1 MGTAHHHR
9 LLYGVDLFDIEK
21 MGSLRGLGV
30 TDIMARKV
38 RVQKQLLHALI
49 IAGFI
54 VMLYPVLWMI
64 ISSFKPTETILTD
77 NSLWPRHLTFSNY
90 IKGWKGT
97 SGTTFTTFYLNS
109 LFMVGLAV
117 IGNIVSCSLAGYAF
131 ARMEFKGK
139 KMMFALMLMTMMI
152 PMHVLIV
159 PQYIIFN
166 KLEWVNTI
174 LPIVVPKFFAVEGFF
189 VYLTVQFIR
198 TLPRELDKAA
208 TVDGCGPI
216 GIYMWIILPLTTPAI
231 VTTTIFTFIWTWNDF
246 FSQLLYLS
254 SVKKYTVTLALRM
267 FTDAGGEAALGSLFA
282 MSVLSIVPVFLIFL
296 FFQRYIVEGIAT
308 SGIK

>member
-1 MGTAHHHR
+1 MEIRGDNMEKPIQVTYPKNSTGMEIIKKRIPRTASIKKILIHVSI
-9 LLYGVDLFDIEK
+9 L
-21 MGSLRGLGV
+21 LGV
-30 TDIMARKV
+30 
-38 RVQKQLLHALI
+38 LI
-49 IAGFI
+49 
-54 VMLYPVLWMI
+54 MLYPVLWMI

-77 NSLWPRHLTFSNY
+77 NSLWPKNLTLSNY
-90 IKGWKGT
+90 TNGWKGT

-109 LFMVGLAV
+109 FIMVTLAV
-117 IGNIVSCSLAGYAF
+117 IGNVISCSLTAYAF
-131 ARMEFKGK
+131 ARLHFKFK
-139 KMMFALMLMTMMI
+139 KTLFVLMMMTMMI

-166 KLEWVNTI
+166 KLEWINTI

-189 VYLTVQFIR
+189 IFLTVQFIR
-198 TLPRELDKAA
+198 ALPRELDEAA
-208 TVDGCGPI
+208 TIDGCGPI
-216 GIYMWIILPLTTPAI
+216 SIYTKIILPLTLPAI

-254 SVKKYTVTLALRM
+254 SVEKYTVTLALRM

-282 MSVLSIVPVFLIFL
+282 MSVISIIPVFLVFL

>member
-1 MGTAHHHR
+1 MTTI
-9 LLYGVDLFDIEK
+9 DIK
-21 MGSLRGLGV
+21 KL
-30 TDIMARKV
+30 
-38 RVQKQLLHALI
+38 LLHACVI
-49 IAGFI
+49 TGMFI
-54 VMLYPVLWMI
+54 MLYPVLWMI
-64 ISSFKPTETILTD
+64 ISSFKPTNTILTD
-77 NSLWPRHLTFSNY
+77 HSLWLREFTFTNY
-90 IKGWKGT
+90 VKGWKGT
-97 SGTTFTTFYLNS
+97 SGTTFNTFYLNS
-109 LFMVGLAV
+109 LIMVGLAV
-117 IGNIVSCSLAGYAF
+117 IGNILSSSLTAYAF
-131 ARMEFKGK
+131 ARLEFKGK

-152 PMHVLIV
+152 PMHVLVV

-166 KLEWVNTI
+166 KLEWINTI

-189 VYLTVQFIR
+189 IYLSVQFIR
-198 TLPRELDKAA
+198 SLPRELDKAA

-216 GIYMWIILPLTTPAI
+216 RLYTHIILPLTIPAI

-254 SVKKYTVTLALRM
+254 SIKKYTVTLALRM

-282 MSVLSIVPVFLIFL
+282 MSVLSIIPVFLIFL

>member
-1 MGTAHHHR
+1 
-9 LLYGVDLFDIEK
+9 

-30 TDIMARKV
+30 TDKMAMKIQV
-38 RVQKQLLHALI
+38 HKLLLHALI

-54 VMLYPVLWMI
+54 ILLYPILWMI

-77 NSLWPRHLTFSNY
+77 NSFWPRNLTLSNY

-97 SGTTFTTFYLNS
+97 SGTTFTTFYMNS

-117 IGNIVSCSLAGYAF
+117 IGNIISCSLAAYAF

-198 TLPRELDKAA
+198 SLPRELDKAA

-216 GIYMWIILPLTTPAI
+216 GIYTRIILPLTTPAI

-282 MSVLSIVPVFLIFL
+282 MSVLSIVPVFFIFL

>member
-1 MGTAHHHR
+1 
-9 LLYGVDLFDIEK
+9 
-21 MGSLRGLGV
+21 
-30 TDIMARKV
+30 
-38 RVQKQLLHALI
+38 
-49 IAGFI
+49 
-54 VMLYPVLWMI
+54 MLYPVLWML

-77 NSLWPRHLTFSNY
+77 NSLWPRNLTLSNY

-109 LFMVGLAV
+109 LLMAGLAV
-117 IGNIVSCSLAGYAF
+117 IGNIISCSLAAYAF
-131 ARMEFKGK
+131 ARLEFKGK
-139 KMMFALMLMTMMI
+139 KVMFALMLMTMMI
-152 PMHVLIV
+152 PLHVLIV

-189 VYLTVQFIR
+189 VFLTVQFIR
-198 TLPRELDKAA
+198 SLPRELDKAA

-216 GIYMWIILPLTTPAI
+216 GIYTRIILPLTTPAI

-282 MSVLSIVPVFLIFL
+282 MSVLSIVPVFLMFL

>member
-1 MGTAHHHR
+1 M
-9 LLYGVDLFDIEK
+9 EK
-21 MGSLRGLGV
+21 TFQM
-30 TDIMARKV
+30 RKL
-38 RVQKQLLHALI
+38 LLHALI
-49 IAGFI
+49 ITGI
-54 VMLYPVLWMI
+54 VMMLYPVLWMI

-77 NSLWPRHLTFSNY
+77 NSLWPRQLTLTNY
-90 IKGWKGT
+90 IKGWQGT
-97 SGTTFTTFYLNS
+97 SGTTFTTFYMNS
-109 LFMVGLAV
+109 LVMVSLAV
-117 IGNIVSCSLAGYAF
+117 IGNIFSCSLTAYAF
-131 ARMEFKGK
+131 ARLEFKGK
-139 KMMFALMLMTMMI
+139 RILFAFMLMTMMI

-189 VYLTVQFIR
+189 VFLTIQFIR
-198 TLPRELDKAA
+198 SLPRELDKAA

-216 GIYMWIILPLTTPAI
+216 GIYTRIILPLTVPAI

-282 MSVLSIVPVFLIFL
+282 MSVLSIIPVFLIFL
-296 FFQRYIVEGIAT
+296 FFQRYIVEGMAT

>member
-1 MGTAHHHR
+1 
-9 LLYGVDLFDIEK
+9 
-21 MGSLRGLGV
+21 
-30 TDIMARKV
+30 MAMKV
-38 RVQKQLLHALI
+38 QVHKLLLHALI
-49 IAGFI
+49 ITGI
-54 VMLYPVLWMI
+54 VLMMYPVLWMI

-77 NSLWPRHLTFSNY
+77 NSLIPKNLTLMNY
-90 IKGWKGT
+90 FKGWKGT
-97 SGTTFTTFYLNS
+97 SGTTFSTFYLNS
-109 LFMVGLAV
+109 LLMVGLAV
-117 IGNIVSCSLAGYAF
+117 IGNIVSCSLTAYAF
-131 ARMEFKGK
+131 ARLEFKGK
-139 KMMFALMLMTMMI
+139 KIMFALMLMTMMI

-159 PQYIIFN
+159 PQYIVFN

-189 VYLTVQFIR
+189 IYLTVQFIR

-216 GIYMWIILPLTTPAI
+216 TIYTRIILPLTTPAI

-254 SVKKYTVTLALRM
+254 GVKKYTVTLALRM

-282 MSVLSIVPVFLIFL
+282 MSVVSIIPVFLIFL

>member
-1 MGTAHHHR
+1 MG
-9 LLYGVDLFDIEK
+9 I
-21 MGSLRGLGV
+21 RGLGGEG
-30 TDIMARKV
+30 MAMKV
-38 RVQKQLLHALI
+38 QVHKLLLHALI
-49 IAGFI
+49 ITGI
-54 VMLYPVLWMI
+54 VIMMYPILWMI

-77 NSLWPRHLTFSNY
+77 NSLIPKNLTLMNY

-97 SGTTFTTFYLNS
+97 SGTTFSTFYLNS
-109 LFMVGLAV
+109 LLMVGLAV
-117 IGNIVSCSLAGYAF
+117 IGNIVSCSLTAYAF
-131 ARMEFKGK
+131 ARLEFKGK
-139 KMMFALMLMTMMI
+139 KIMFALMLMTMMI
-152 PMHVLIV
+152 PMHVLVV
-159 PQYIIFN
+159 PQYIVFN

-189 VYLTVQFIR
+189 IYLTVQFIR

-216 GIYMWIILPLTTPAI
+216 TIYTRIILPLTTPAI

-254 SVKKYTVTLALRM
+254 GVKKYTVTLALRM

-282 MSVLSIVPVFLIFL
+282 MSVVSIIPVFLIFL

>member
-1 MGTAHHHR
+1 
-9 LLYGVDLFDIEK
+9 
-21 MGSLRGLGV
+21 
-30 TDIMARKV
+30 MAMKAS
-38 RVQKQLLHALI
+38 VQKSLLHILI

-54 VMLYPVLWMI
+54 IMLYPVLWMI

-77 NSLWPRHLTFSNY
+77 NSLWPRNLTFSNY
-90 IKGWKGT
+90 IKGWAGT
-97 SGTTFTTFYLNS
+97 SGTTFSTFYANS
-109 LFMVGLAV
+109 LLMVALAV
-117 IGNIVSCSLAGYAF
+117 IGNIVSCSLAAYAF
-131 ARMEFKGK
+131 ARLEFKGK
-139 KMMFALMLMTMMI
+139 KLMFALMLMTMMI

-189 VYLTVQFIR
+189 VYLTIQFIR
-198 TLPRELDKAA
+198 SLPRELDKAA

-216 GIYMWIILPLTTPAI
+216 SIYTRIILPLTTPSI

-254 SVKKYTVTLALRM
+254 SVKNYTVTLALRM

-282 MSVLSIVPVFLIFL
+282 MSVLSIIPVFFIFL

>member
-1 MGTAHHHR
+1 MEIRGDSMEKPIQEKHLINSTGMEISR
-9 LLYGVDLFDIEK
+9 NRIPRTVSIKKILLHVFIL
-21 MGSLRGLGV
+21 LGV
-30 TDIMARKV
+30 V
-38 RVQKQLLHALI
+38 
-49 IAGFI
+49 

-77 NSLWPRHLTFSNY
+77 NSLWPKNLTFSNY
-90 IKGWKGT
+90 INGWKGT

-109 LFMVGLAV
+109 FIMVILAV
-117 IGNIVSCSLAGYAF
+117 LGNVISCSLTAYAF
-131 ARMEFKGK
+131 ARLDFKFK
-139 KMMFALMLMTMMI
+139 KTLFVLMMMTMMI

-166 KLEWVNTI
+166 KLDWINTI

-189 VYLTVQFIR
+189 IFLTVQFIR
-198 TLPRELDKAA
+198 ALPRELDEAA
-208 TVDGCGPI
+208 TIDGCGPI
-216 GIYMWIILPLTTPAI
+216 SIYTKIILPLTLPAI

-254 SVKKYTVTLALRM
+254 SVEKYTVTLALRM
-267 FTDAGGEAALGSLFA
+267 FTDVGGEAALGSLFA
-282 MSVLSIVPVFLIFL
+282 MSVLSIIPVFLVFL

>member
-1 MGTAHHHR
+1 LVKT
-9 LLYGVDLFDIEK
+9 
-21 MGSLRGLGV
+21 
-30 TDIMARKV
+30 
-38 RVQKQLLHALI
+38 VQRNKLLLHAITITGMLI
-49 IAGFI
+49 
-54 VMLYPVLWMI
+54 MLYPVLWML
-64 ISSFKPTETILTD
+64 ISSFKPTATILTD
-77 NSLWPRHLTFSNY
+77 NSLWPRELTLINY

-97 SGTTFTTFYLNS
+97 SGTTFSTFYLNS
-109 LFMVGLAV
+109 FIMVGLAV
-117 IGNIVSCSLAGYAF
+117 IGNIVSCSLTAYAF
-131 ARMEFKGK
+131 ARLEFKGK

-189 VYLTVQFIR
+189 VYLTIQFIR
-198 TLPRELDKAA
+198 SLPRELDNAA
-208 TVDGCGPI
+208 TVDGCGPF
-216 GIYMWIILPLTTPAI
+216 GLYTRIILPLTIPSI

-254 SVKKYTVTLALRM
+254 SVKKFTVTLALRM

>member
-1 MGTAHHHR
+1 
-9 LLYGVDLFDIEK
+9 
-21 MGSLRGLGV
+21 
-30 TDIMARKV
+30 MAM
-38 RVQKQLLHALI
+38 RVQVQKLLLHALI

-54 VMLYPVLWMI
+54 IMLYPILWMI

-77 NSLWPRHLTFSNY
+77 NSLWPRNLTLSNY

-97 SGTTFTTFYLNS
+97 SGTTFTTFYMNS
-109 LFMVGLAV
+109 LLMVGLAV
-117 IGNIVSCSLAGYAF
+117 VGNIISCSLAAYAF
-131 ARMEFKGK
+131 ARLEFKGK
-139 KMMFALMLMTMMI
+139 KAMFALMLMTMMI
-152 PMHVLIV
+152 PMHVLVV

-198 TLPRELDKAA
+198 SLPRELDKAA

-216 GIYMWIILPLTTPAI
+216 SIYTRIILPLTTPAI

-282 MSVLSIVPVFLIFL
+282 MSVLSIIPVFFIFL

>member
-1 MGTAHHHR
+1 M
-9 LLYGVDLFDIEK
+9 
-21 MGSLRGLGV
+21 
-30 TDIMARKV
+30 KV
-38 RVQKQLLHALI
+38 QVHKLLLHALI
-49 IAGFI
+49 ITGI
-54 VMLYPVLWMI
+54 VLMMYPVLWMI

-77 NSLWPRHLTFSNY
+77 NSLIPKNLTLMNY
-90 IKGWKGT
+90 FKGWKGT
-97 SGTTFTTFYLNS
+97 SGTTFSTFYLNS
-109 LFMVGLAV
+109 LLMVGLAV
-117 IGNIVSCSLAGYAF
+117 IGNIVSCSLTAYAF
-131 ARMEFKGK
+131 ARLEFKGK
-139 KMMFALMLMTMMI
+139 KIMFALMLMTMMI

-159 PQYIIFN
+159 PQYIVFN

-189 VYLTVQFIR
+189 IYLTVQFIR

-216 GIYMWIILPLTTPAI
+216 TIYTRIILPLTTPAI

-254 SVKKYTVTLALRM
+254 GVKKYTVTLALRM

-282 MSVLSIVPVFLIFL
+282 MSVVSIIPVFLIFL

>member
-1 MGTAHHHR
+1 
-9 LLYGVDLFDIEK
+9 
-21 MGSLRGLGV
+21 
-30 TDIMARKV
+30 MAMKAS
-38 RVQKQLLHALI
+38 VQKSLLHILI
-49 IAGFI
+49 ISGFI
-54 VMLYPVLWMI
+54 IMLYPVLWMI

-77 NSLWPRHLTFSNY
+77 NSLWPRNLTFSNY
-90 IKGWKGT
+90 IKGWAGT
-97 SGTTFTTFYLNS
+97 SGTTFSTFYANS
-109 LFMVGLAV
+109 LLMVALAV
-117 IGNIVSCSLAGYAF
+117 IGNIVSCSLAAYAF
-131 ARMEFKGK
+131 ARLEFKGK
-139 KMMFALMLMTMMI
+139 KLMFALMLMTMMI

-189 VYLTVQFIR
+189 VYLTIQFIR
-198 TLPRELDKAA
+198 SLPRELDKAA

-216 GIYMWIILPLTTPAI
+216 SIYTRIILPLTTPSI

-254 SVKKYTVTLALRM
+254 SVKNYTVTLALRM

-282 MSVLSIVPVFLIFL
+282 MSVLSIIPVFFIFL

>member
-1 MGTAHHHR
+1 
-9 LLYGVDLFDIEK
+9 
-21 MGSLRGLGV
+21 
-30 TDIMARKV
+30 MAMKV
-38 RVQKQLLHALI
+38 QVHKLLLHALI
-49 IAGFI
+49 IAGI
-54 VMLYPVLWMI
+54 VLMMYPVLWMI
-64 ISSFKPTETILTD
+64 VSSFKPTETILTD
-77 NSLWPRHLTFSNY
+77 NSLIPKNLTLMNY
-90 IKGWKGT
+90 FKGWKGT
-97 SGTTFTTFYLNS
+97 SGTTFSTFYLNS
-109 LFMVGLAV
+109 LLMVGLAV
-117 IGNIVSCSLAGYAF
+117 IGNIVSCSLTAYAF
-131 ARMEFKGK
+131 ARLEFKGK
-139 KMMFALMLMTMMI
+139 KIMFALMLMTMMI

-159 PQYIIFN
+159 PQYIVFN

-189 VYLTVQFIR
+189 IYLTVQFIR

-216 GIYMWIILPLTTPAI
+216 TIYTRIILPLTTPAI

-254 SVKKYTVTLALRM
+254 GVKKYTVTLALRM

-282 MSVLSIVPVFLIFL
+282 MSVVSIIPVFLIFL

>member
-1 MGTAHHHR
+1 
-9 LLYGVDLFDIEK
+9 
-21 MGSLRGLGV
+21 
-30 TDIMARKV
+30 MAM
-38 RVQKQLLHALI
+38 RVQVQKLLLHALI

-54 VMLYPVLWMI
+54 IMLYPILWMI

-77 NSLWPRHLTFSNY
+77 NSLWPRNLTLSNY

-97 SGTTFTTFYLNS
+97 SGTTFTTFYMNS
-109 LFMVGLAV
+109 LLMVGLAV
-117 IGNIVSCSLAGYAF
+117 VGNIISCSLAAYAF
-131 ARMEFKGK
+131 ARLEFKGK
-139 KMMFALMLMTMMI
+139 KAMFALMLMTMMI
-152 PMHVLIV
+152 PMHVLVV

-174 LPIVVPKFFAVEGFF
+174 LPIVIPKFFAVEGFF

-198 TLPRELDKAA
+198 SLPRELDKAA

-216 GIYMWIILPLTTPAI
+216 SIYTRIILPLTTPAI

-282 MSVLSIVPVFLIFL
+282 MSVLSIIPVFFIFL